1 MKKLIILIATL
12 IFSMSLLCAC
22 NPYGDFSEGEYV
34 FDLNEA
40 LQDGGYLAN
49 YEESEIEFNTTLCG
63 KQVDYISMRFTP
75 ISLIDYNKQ
84 KPLNVLKISKRFEV
98 DLRIRF
104 VGEDTPTHYDITFE
118 SELHGECLF
127 TACING
133 ENIGFGIDADKYD
146 SPPSAHF
153 GWDTE
158 NYLYCT
164 HITIQQKV

>member
-12 IFSMSLLCAC
+12 IFSMSILCAC

-84 KPLNVLKISKRFEV
+84 KPLNVLKISKRFAV

-104 VGEDTPTHYDITFE
+104 AGEDTPTHYDITFVHE
-118 SELHGECLF
+118 CHGECVLN
-127 TACING
+127 AVIND
-133 ENIGFGIDADKYD
+133 EEVMFFIDQINNRFEPAKVGLVWQ
-146 SPPSAHF
+146 SSSCRSSML
-153 GWDTE
+153 
-158 NYLYCT
+158 YLYLS
-164 HITIQQKV
+164 

>member
-12 IFSMSLLCAC
+12 IFSVSILCAC

-40 LQDGGYLAN
+40 LQDDGYFAN

-84 KPLNVLKISKRFEV
+84 KPLNVLKIRKRFAV
-98 DLRIRF
+98 DLRVRF
-104 VGEDTPTHYDITFE
+104 VGENTPTHYNITFE
-118 SELHGECLF
+118 SELHGECISN
-127 TACING
+127 AVINN
-133 ENIGFGIDADKYD
+133 EEVMFFIGPINNSFEPPKVALAWQSSSCD
-146 SPPSAHF
+146 SSIL
-153 GWDTE
+153 
-158 NYLYCT
+158 YLYL
-164 HITIQQKV
+164 K